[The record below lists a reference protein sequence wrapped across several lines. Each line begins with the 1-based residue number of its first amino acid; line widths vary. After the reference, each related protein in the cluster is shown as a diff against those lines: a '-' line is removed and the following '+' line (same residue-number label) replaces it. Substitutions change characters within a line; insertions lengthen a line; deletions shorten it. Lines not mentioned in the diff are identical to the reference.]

1 LDESDPEFTLH
12 FRTVHTSYAMLNST
26 HNLRYRER
34 HEQQARQEVNM
45 RIPWKLI
52 GFGLV
57 FSTGLAMTGLGLGFA
72 YPAPPTQSGCSPYM
86 TKLATAI
93 PNLGGVIKNSQGQ
106 IVVMLAPDTNSP
118 IAAART
124 ATGSGAAPVTQTE
137 AAWLTEQLRLVYG
150 NSRFGSRAK
159 PIDPIIEISPYT
171 YGQLCNWV
179 YGLEAGFDQPN
190 MVGLGIL
197 DVLNKVVVD
206 LRINDM
212 NARNRIRNLM
222 IQNSIPNDAV
232 MFRITGAYSI

>member
-1 LDESDPEFTLH
+1 
-12 FRTVHTSYAMLNST
+12 
-26 HNLRYRER
+26 
-34 HEQQARQEVNM
+34 M

-57 FSTGLAMTGLGLGFA
+57 LGSGLAITGTGLGFA
-72 YPAPPTQSGCSPYM
+72 YPAPPAQSGCSPYM
-86 TKLATAI
+86 TKLAATI
-93 PNLGGVIKNSQGQ
+93 PNLGGVVFNPQGQ
-106 IVVMLAPDTNSP
+106 IVVMLAASANSP
-118 IAAART
+118 ISAART
-124 ATGSGAAPVTQTE
+124 NTSSGANEIT
-137 AAWLTEQLRLVYG
+137 AAERTWLTEQLRLVYG

-197 DVLNKVVVD
+197 DAMNKVVVD
-206 LRINDM
+206 LRVNDL

-232 MFRITGAYSI
+232 MIRVTGAYSI

>member
-1 LDESDPEFTLH
+1 
-12 FRTVHTSYAMLNST
+12 
-26 HNLRYRER
+26 
-34 HEQQARQEVNM
+34 M

-57 FSTGLAMTGLGLGFA
+57 LGSGLALTGSVLGFS
-72 YPAPPTQSGCSPYM
+72 YPAPPAQSGCSPYM

-93 PNLGGVIKNSQGQ
+93 PNLGGVIKNAEGQ
-106 IVVMLAPDTNSP
+106 IVVMLAPDASSP

-124 ATGSGAAPVTQTE
+124 ATSSGKTEITAAETT
-137 AAWLTEQLRLVYG
+137 WLTEQLRLVYG
-150 NSRFGSRAK
+150 NSRFGTRAK

-206 LRINDM
+206 LRINDL
-212 NARNRIRNLM
+212 NARNRIHNLM
-222 IQNSIPNDAV
+222 IQNSIPNNAV
-232 MFRITGAYSI
+232 MIRVTGAYSI